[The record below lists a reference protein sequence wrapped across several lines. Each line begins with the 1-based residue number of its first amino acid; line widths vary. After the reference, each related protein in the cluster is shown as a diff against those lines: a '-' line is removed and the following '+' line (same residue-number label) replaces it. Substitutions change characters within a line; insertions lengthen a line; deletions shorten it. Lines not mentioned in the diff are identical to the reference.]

1 MDTGVATLQAM
12 LTGRAEEYG
21 ARERTASTPVLQQ
34 VVDKYGQVTVGI

>member
-21 ARERTASTPVLQQ
+21 ARERTA
-34 VVDKYGQVTVGI
+34 